1 MTTPNPMPA
10 SGHPWLALRV
20 RARHVQTNLNAKG
33 YRTSLPLVWCIHRR
47 RSGSDWDSQKPLI
60 PATSLPVH
68 NRENPFRIVTTPG
81 VVQIVSFGSSP
92 GTIPEAEIEA
102 LERIAASGLPVASCR
117 YTRPVETVELIAGP
131 LKGVQGVVL
140 RQAQTTC
147 LIVGVEL
154 LQCSVA
160 VEIDGAW
167 AVPIR

>member
-1 MTTPNPMPA
+1 
-10 SGHPWLALRV
+10 LRV
-20 RARHVQTNLNAKG
+20 RSRHEKSVQTILIAKE
-33 YRTSLPLVWCIHRR
+33 YQTSLPLARCIHKR

-60 PATSLPVH
+60 PGYVFAVH

-81 VVQIVSFGSSP
+81 VVQIVSFGKSP

-102 LERIAASGLPVASCR
+102 LERIAASGLTVTSCG
-117 YTRPVETVELIAGP
+117 YTRIGEAVELIDGP
-131 LKGVQGVVL
+131 LKGVKGIVL
-140 RQAQTTC
+140 RQAQATC
-147 LIVGVEL
+147 LVVGVEL